1 MDFTN
6 FARIYEVLFIFF
18 RQLSEAQETLKMSSS
33 DVEAMREEFAKR
45 LSSTEKKLQ
54 AVVKASEGTYNS

>member
-1 MDFTN
+1 
-6 FARIYEVLFIFF
+6 
-18 RQLSEAQETLKMSSS
+18 MSSS

-54 AVVKASEGTYNS
+54 AVIKASEGTYNSLTNRFVAFHSYRKGIVLRSSYKQ